1 MARSK
6 AKGGKPARKRRTRTP
21 SGTRRGVRA
30 GAVRELGSL
39 APESSTLLV
48 DIHCHVFSGRDIP
61 LKEFLHY
68 GRGIPWGIAYLVDW
82 LITHPSSATPA
93 DKERAKL
100 VAVSE
105 GGAKQSDFQEAEDR
119 GLLERFFAYSD
130 LMRRPVRAIAESMV
144 NTYPGVQLFT
154 PAMVDMDCWLGDAS
168 FYDQRLQDHAQLAL
182 LKDKDRK
189 VKLSVIGAL
198 GLHRGAAS
206 AALPQL
212 QSLSKDD
219 DADLRSAAASARR
232 LIETR

>member
-1 MARSK
+1 MAKSQ
-6 AKGGKPARKRRTRTP
+6 RKRRAPASRRRTRKAA
-21 SGTRRGVRA
+21 SL
-30 GAVRELGSL
+30 ELASQ

-68 GRGIPWGIAYLVDW
+68 GRGIPWGIAYLVEW
-82 LITHPSSATPA
+82 LITHPSSASPA

-130 LMRRPVRAIAESMV
+130 LMRRPVKAIAESLV

-168 FYDQRLQDHAQLAL
+168 FYDDRLQDHAELAL
-182 LKDKDRK
+182 LDDRDRR
-189 VKLSVIGAL
+189 GR
-198 GLHRGAAS
+198 LHPLFRHA
-206 AALPQL
+206 
-212 QSLSKDD
+212 
-219 DADLRSAAASARR
+219 DAPEEPLAGGGCQH
-232 LIETR
+232 